1 MSRSI
6 YLADAK
12 TEDIKAKLDTGV
24 LSINIPKVP
33 STSNAKKID
42 IE

>member
-6 YLADAK
+6 YLADADSK
-12 TEDIKAKLDTGV
+12 GIKAKLDNGL
-24 LSINIPKVP
+24 LSITVP
-33 STSNAKKID
+33 RQEKAAKAAKIE